1 MTLASFVFGQL
12 FVMKIFNVYGWLTHL
27 FSIPIFV
34 ALVDN
39 FNVYYNFEVRPSVTK
54 QVKLTIKRKHN

>member
-54 QVKLTIKRKHN
+54 